1 MLNII
6 WPTYPLLLEQEAMR
20 VGERGELATHDLDWR
35 LLKKSLF
42 SMSYLEFT
50 DNEILPSS
58 LYEGMKYK
66 AVFSMAKPHRRVP
79 G

>member
-1 MLNII
+1 MKV
-6 WPTYPLLLEQEAMR
+6 R
-20 VGERGELATHDLDWR
+20 ERGKLAIHDLDWR
-35 LLKKSLF
+35 LLKKSHF

-58 LYEGMKYK
+58 LYEHIKSK
-66 AVFSMAKPHRRVP
+66 AVSSMAKPHRRLP